1 MSSKTQ
7 TAVLERRL
15 KDIGHELS
23 GDELILVCRGFDGLI
38 QVKAPVDNDDL
49 RMLVQEVLIQEETT
63 AEGLITVKRVDYR
76 REQDVL
82 SATVVLSQ
90 NEVEF
95 EATGSRSGPVA
106 SVWAA
111 ITGAVFE
118 KGILSGEVKLKD
130 FKIFAEPGGVE
141 AKGLSTIC
149 IENDGKMGYARGV
162 DQDIILASAKAIVS
176 AINHLLYVP
185 VESALV

>member
-1 MSSKTQ
+1 MSSEAQ
-7 TAVLERRL
+7 TTVLKGRL
-15 KDIGHELS
+15 ESIGYELPE
-23 GDELILVCRGFDGLI
+23 DELILVCRGFDILI
-38 QVKAPVDNDDL
+38 QVKAPLNNGDL
-49 RMLVQEVLIQEETT
+49 HMLVQEVLIQKGAT

-76 REQDVL
+76 RGQDVL

-95 EATGSRSGPVA
+95 EATGSGSGPIA
-106 SVWAA
+106 SVWTA

-118 KGILSGEVKLKD
+118 KGILSREVKLKD

>member
-1 MSSKTQ
+1 MSNAILEKKLEKLGYETKGTDLVSVVIAKATELAGIKSPVLDEDLNIFAQEHLLSK
-7 TAVLERRL
+7 
-15 KDIGHELS
+15 
-23 GDELILVCRGFDGLI
+23 RGGEITLI
-38 QVKAPVDNDDL
+38 QVEK
-49 RMLVQEVLIQEETT
+49 
-63 AEGLITVKRVDYR
+63 VDYHCIDN
-76 REQDVL
+76 EH

-90 NEVEF
+90 NGNKF
-95 EATGSRSGPVA
+95 QASGNGNGPIA

-118 KGILSGEVKLKD
+118 KRFLSGEVKLKD